1 MANTGAAKGMD
12 RALSSKVAGKY
23 DAGSEAACNGWIQEL
38 VGEDI
43 GQGITNVEKS
53 LRNGQIL
60 VKLINKV
67 YEGTPNLPPA
77 CNGVKLKGNTSELA
91 FKQME
96 NIEIFLNAASKYGV
110 PQNSLFPSSD
120 LFDGKNM
127 AMVLNTILQL
137 GTECQRNG
145 FSGPTIGPK
154 PSEKHVVQ
162 FTHEQLKAGQGII
175 GLQAGTNKCASQ
187 AGMKFGPRKIADLKV
202 TEMDKTGQGII
213 GLQAGTNK
221 CASQAGMKM
230 GVGRTGI
237 ADMKLT
243 DMAKEGQSTIGLQ
256 AGTNKLASQAGMSMG
271 ATRHIADIRCDD
283 MSKDGQSVIGLQAGT
298 NQCASQAGMSMGAV
312 RHVSDMKITEMA
324 NEGKSVIGLQAGSNK
339 HASQAGMSM
348 GAIRHVSDI
357 RTDDMDKQGAG
368 IISLQAGTNQ
378 YASQT
383 GMSMGAQRHIVDIK
397 TPEICAE
404 SMATINLQYGS
415 NKGANQSGMGCGRRD
430 IMVAEGAAQPY
441 M

>member
-1 MANTGAAKGMD
+1 MD

-23 DAGSEAACNGWIQEL
+23 DAGSETAVQGWIQEL

-43 GQGITNVEKS
+43 GQGATNVEKS

-77 CNGVKLKGNTSELA
+77 CTGVKLKGNTSELA

-110 PQNSLFPSSD
+110 QQNSLFPSSD

-154 PSEKHVVQ
+154 PSEKHIVH

-187 AGMKFGPRKIADLKV
+187 KGMKFGPRKIADLKIA
-202 TEMDKTGQGII
+202 EMDKEGQTVI
-213 GLQAGTNK
+213 GLQAGTNQ

-237 ADMKLT
+237 ADMKIENMDKEGNSVIGLQAGT
-243 DMAKEGQSTIGLQ
+243 NKLASQKGMSMGAMRHVSDIRCDDMSKDGNTVIGLQAGTNQCASQKGMSMGSVRHVSDMQVPDMDKEGQTVIGLQ
-256 AGTNKLASQAGMSMG
+256 AGTNKLASQAGMQMG
-271 ATRHIADIRCDD
+271 AIRHVNDIKADDFDKAGSGI
-283 MSKDGQSVIGLQAGT
+283 IGLQAGT
-298 NQCASQAGMSMGAV
+298 NQCASQKGMS
-312 RHVSDMKITEMA
+312 
-324 NEGKSVIGLQAGSNK
+324 
-339 HASQAGMSM
+339 
-348 GAIRHVSDI
+348 
-357 RTDDMDKQGAG
+357 
-368 IISLQAGTNQ
+368 
-378 YASQT
+378 
-383 GMSMGAQRHIVDIK
+383 SMGAQRHIVDIK
-397 TPEICAE
+397 TPQICPE
-404 SMATINLQYGS
+404 SMSTINLQYGS
-415 NKGANQSGMGCGRRD
+415 NKGANQSGMGCGKRD
-430 IMVAEGAAQPY
+430 IMVSEGAAQPY
-441 M
+441 V